1 MEMNDNRTDDSIE
14 REIQIDAPVE
24 TVWSIVTEPQNI
36 TRWFA
41 NEVELDLRPGGDVV
55 FRFDSGVDGKGV
67 VEKVEPPNLFAFR
80 WISPEPGRDMEAAQ
94 GHYTTVEF
102 SLQTQGEGTLL
113 RVVEFGFAALEGTEA
128 ENAELAERHFGG
140 WGMFL
145 ERLAA
150 LPAGAD
156 VSA

>member
-1 MEMNDNRTDDSIE
+1 MNSDSIE
-14 REIQIDAPVE
+14 REVVIDAPVE

-41 NEVELDLRPGGDVV
+41 NEAEVDLRPGGDLV
-55 FRFDSGVDGKGV
+55 FRFDSGVDGKGT
-67 VEKVEPPNLFAFR
+67 VEKVEPPHLFSFR
-80 WISPEPGRDMEAAQ
+80 WISPEPERDMVSAQ

-102 SLQTQGEGTLL
+102 SLQAEGDGTML
-113 RVVEFGFAALEGTEA
+113 RVVESGFAALEGTEA
-128 ENAELAERHFGG
+128 ENAALAERHTGG

-145 ERLAA
+145 ERLAGLA
-150 LPAGAD
+150 ASAD

>member
-1 MEMNDNRTDDSIE
+1 MDDNRTDDSIE

-36 TRWFA
+36 SRWFA
-41 NEVELDLRPGGDVV
+41 NEAEIDLRPGGDLV
-55 FRFDSGVDGKGV
+55 FRFDSGIDGKGV

-80 WISPEPGRDMEAAQ
+80 WISPEPERDMVAAQ

-102 SLQTQGEGTLL
+102 TLQKQGEGTLL
-113 RVVEFGFAALEGTEA
+113 RVVESGFAALEGTAA
-128 ENAELAERHFGG
+128 ENAALAERHEGG

>member
-1 MEMNDNRTDDSIE
+1 MSSDSIE
-14 REIQIDAPVE
+14 REIVIEAPVE

-36 TRWFA
+36 ARWFA
-41 NEVELDLRPGGDVV
+41 NEAEVDLRPGGDVL

-67 VEKVEPPNLFAFR
+67 VEKVEPPHLFAFR
-80 WISPEPGRDMEAAQ
+80 WISPEPERDMVAAQ

-102 SLQTQGEGTLL
+102 SLQGQGEGTLL
-113 RVVEFGFAALEGTEA
+113 RVVESGFAALEGTAA
-128 ENAELAERHFGG
+128 ENAALAERHIGG

>member
-1 MEMNDNRTDDSIE
+1 MISDSIE
-14 REIQIDAPVE
+14 REVAIAAPME

-36 TRWFA
+36 SRWFA
-41 NEVELDLRPGGDVV
+41 SEAEVDLRPGGDLV
-55 FRFDSGVDGKGV
+55 FRFDSGVDGKGI
-67 VEKVEPPNLFAFR
+67 VEKVEPPRLFSFR
-80 WISPEPGRDMEAAQ
+80 WISPEPERDMVAAQ

-102 SLQTQGEGTLL
+102 SLEPRGEGTLL
-113 RVVEFGFAALEGTEA
+113 RVVETGFAALEGTEA
-128 ENAELAERHFGG
+128 ENAALAERHDGG

>member
-1 MEMNDNRTDDSIE
+1 MISDSIE
-14 REIQIDAPVE
+14 REVQIDAPVD

-41 NEVELDLRPGGDVV
+41 NEAEVDLRPGGDLV

-67 VEKVEPPNLFAFR
+67 VEKVEPPHLFTFR
-80 WISPEPGRDMEAAQ
+80 WISPEPGRDMVAAQ

-102 SLQTQGEGTLL
+102 SLRAEGDGTLL
-113 RVVEFGFAALEGTEA
+113 RLVESGFAALEGTEA
-128 ENAELAERHFGG
+128 ENAALAESHIGG
-140 WGMFL
+140 WAMFL
-145 ERLAA
+145 ERLAGIA
-150 LPAGAD
+150 ASAD

>member
-1 MEMNDNRTDDSIE
+1 MISDSIE
-14 REIQIDAPVE
+14 REVSIEAPVE

-41 NEVELDLRPGGDVV
+41 SEAEVDLRPGGELV
-55 FRFDSGVDGKGV
+55 FRFESGADGKGV
-67 VEKVEPPNLFAFR
+67 VEKVEPPHRFTFR
-80 WISPEPGRDMEAAQ
+80 WISPEPERDMVAAQ

-102 SLQTQGEGTLL
+102 SLEAQGEGTLL
-113 RVVEFGFAALEGTEA
+113 RVVESGFAALEGTEA
-128 ENAELAERHFGG
+128 ENAALAERHTGG

>member
-1 MEMNDNRTDDSIE
+1 MTENRTDDSIE
-14 REIQIDAPVE
+14 REVQIDAPVE

-41 NEVELDLRPGGDVV
+41 TEAEVDLRPGGDLV
-55 FRFDSGVDGKGV
+55 FRFDSGVDGVGV
-67 VEKVEPPNLFAFR
+67 VEKVEPPRLFAFR
-80 WISPEPGRDMEAAQ
+80 WISPEPGRDMVAAQ

-102 SLQTQGEGTLL
+102 TLQPQGDGTLL
-113 RVVEFGFAALEGTEA
+113 RVVESGFAALEGTAA
-128 ENAELAERHFGG
+128 ENAALAEQHEGG
-140 WGMFL
+140 WAMFL

>member
-1 MEMNDNRTDDSIE
+1 MSTDSIE
-14 REIQIDAPVE
+14 REVVIDAPVE

-41 NEVELDLRPGGDVV
+41 NEAEVDLRPGGDLV
-55 FRFDSGVDGKGV
+55 FRFDSGMAGKGV
-67 VEKVEPPNLFAFR
+67 VEKVEPPHLFAFR
-80 WISPEPGRDMEAAQ
+80 WISPEPERDMVAAQ

-102 SLQTQGEGTLL
+102 SLEAEGEGTLL
-113 RVVEFGFAALEGTEA
+113 RVVESGFAALEGTAA
-128 ENAELAERHFGG
+128 ENAALAERHVGG

-145 ERLAA
+145 ERLAGLGA
-150 LPAGAD
+150 SAD